1 MIIERLHVDQI
12 QISVVT
18 VTCLEENGS
27 VCSGALNRS
36 VDLRALK
43 HFEAHILAVI
53 VFCPHSL
60 CLLYIVL
67 STYILY

>member
-1 MIIERLHVDQI
+1 MSVDQI
-12 QISVVT
+12 QTFVVT

-27 VCSGALNRS
+27 VYSEALNGS

-43 HFEAHILAVI
+43 HFEAHMLAVF

-60 CLLYIVL
+60 VLPYIIL